1 MFHDS
6 MSNGRRH
13 GYSIQFEDRKY
24 VIEPIYSNRGMF
36 LGYGLSFSPGT
47 RGLHARIDRDGL
59 NEIAFNGWVPEYR
72 RPQEAAAVARRF
84 AEREGYA

>member
-1 MFHDS
+1 
-6 MSNGRRH
+6 MSN
-13 GYSIQFEDRKY
+13 QTKAK
-24 VIEPIYSNRGMF
+24 EPINK
-36 LGYGLSFSPGT
+36 GLI
-47 RGLHARIDRDGL
+47 GLHARIDRDGL